1 MPADFI
7 PQSYKNLR
15 DWLKKQASIATVA
28 PALGMSAAEQAAYL
42 AQVNAVLPTVT
53 SIVDLME
60 QMDQKVADLTPL
72 LETNLPLIRKDIRRA
87 KTAPGYLPSIGE
99 QFNWIGDSTERDP
112 ATGRPTIEVEAQ
124 RGRVAITGKKPG
136 YEAVNI
142 YSRKKGAD
150 TWKLTAIRKRKFP
163 YFDETPLA
171 TPGTPEV
178 REYIAIGVIDDE
190 EIGQPSETKE
200 VVFAG

>member
-15 DWLKKQASIATVA
+15 DWLKIQATIATAA
-28 PALGMSAAEQAAYL
+28 PTLGMSAAEQVTYL
-42 AQVNAVLPTVT
+42 AQVNALLPTVT

-60 QMDQKVADLTPL
+60 QMDRKVADLQPL
-72 LETNLPLIRKDIRRA
+72 LETNLPLLRKDIRRA

-99 QFNWIGDSTERDP
+99 QFEWIGDSTERDP
-112 ATGRPTIEVEAQ
+112 ATSRPTIEAEAQ
-124 RGRVAITGKKPG
+124 RGRIAITGRKPG

-142 YSRKKGAD
+142 YSRKKGEAN
-150 TWKLTAIRKRKFP
+150 WKLIAIRKRKFP
-163 YFDETPLA
+163 YYDETPL
-171 TPGTPEV
+171 TIPGTPEV
-178 REYIAIGVIDDE
+178 REYMAIGVIADE
-190 EIGQPSETKE
+190 EIGQSSETKE

>member
-15 DWLKKQASIATVA
+15 DWLKTQAGIATVA
-28 PALGMSAAEQAAYL
+28 PTLGMTADEQADYL
-42 AQVNAVLPTVT
+42 AHVNAVLPTVT
-53 SIVDLME
+53 DIVDLME
-60 QMDQKVADLTPL
+60 QMDQKVADLQPL
-72 LETNLPLIRKDIRRA
+72 LDTYIPLIRKDIRRA

-99 QFNWIGDSTERDP
+99 QFDWIGETTERDP

-124 RGRVAITGKKPG
+124 RGRVMITGKKPS

-142 YSRKKGAD
+142 YSRKAGET
-150 TWKLTAIRKRKFP
+150 TWKLIAIRKRKFP
-163 YFDETPLA
+163 FIDETPLT

-178 REYIAIGVIDDE
+178 REYMAIGVINDE
-190 EIGQPSETKE
+190 EIGNPSETKE
-200 VVFAG
+200 VAFAG